1 VYYSNSEGPTPSPN
15 TTWPLRRHH
24 RVVAAIVALTLTAAF
39 VALPA
44 TGALA
49 ELASAEQMHNVC
61 SNWLA
66 QAVAT
71 RGSWAGSTEP
81 SIRESGDI
89 IKDGI
94 LLARIYSL
102 DPDGFVVV
110 PVMMELPPVK
120 LYSESGRL
128 DPADEDGFVQ
138 MLRDLLS
145 LRYESA
151 VSPFGE
157 SDETLIISEHREL
170 WDRLAAPTRDFRPVT
185 ALATDSAGP
194 LLTSSWHQGDPYNL
208 NCPIG
213 QNGRTVVGCVA
224 TATSQILYY
233 WQWPSSGFGTH
244 EYLWSGDNSCGGT
257 PTLPQPLSADFSDPY
272 DWANM
277 RDSCDDATGCNTDQR
292 NAVAELNNE
301 VGVLLEMDYGSC
313 GSGAN
318 TTLGLFRF
326 PYNLKYDWSI
336 TGVCRKDYNLDGWFA
351 LIQEEINAG
360 RVIQYGITSHSIVCD
375 GWRTDE
381 ITYEF
386 HMNYGWGQQHN
397 AWYVLDNLSCSWV
410 SGGICPAEVEHMM
423 IRIEP
428 EKSSYMTYAGS
439 QQAESGGDGDGC
451 PDPGETIALTPIVRN
466 LGWDVVNATATLSS
480 ADAYATLTGAACSF
494 KAVLTR
500 GQWDTAGTPLAV
512 EIDPSCPD
520 PHLIELT
527 LHLQEDGGFA
537 ADYPLQIRV
546 GSTPGFEDD
555 MESGEGAWYHRAMT
569 ERYAEQWHP
578 ETHRRHSGTTSWK
591 LGSPGEV
598 GYADGSDAGLIT
610 PPILLAPDSELRFWH
625 YMSAEAGFTTSS
637 AWDGGIVMISD
648 NGVDWTKLFPTTGY
662 THNTM
667 GTGSTLPFSS
677 ADGLYSGQSNWSEA
691 VFDLSEWTG
700 MVQLMFRF
708 GSDGAAFEEGWY
720 IDDVWVG
727 NTPDGS
733 DINVQVAPDVHLLI
747 STVTDRGDTWASIE
761 SAGPAPLSGYSA
773 IPAGLPRFY
782 GLATTAA
789 ASGIIQVTMEYD
801 EGELA
806 GSEADL
812 EMLAYVDG
820 TWQVI
825 TMGVNTTLN
834 TVTGMM
840 YSLGTLVLAEPAS
853 CCVGRVGDANGEAGD
868 EPTISDISVLID
880 AKFITGTCDGLLDCL
895 PEADINQSG
904 GLGPT
909 CDDITIS
916 DISILIDYLFITGYS
931 LGLPDCL

>member
-1 VYYSNSEGPTPSPN
+1 MAF
-15 TTWPLRRHH
+15 
-24 RVVAAIVALTLTAAF
+24 VVLALTVLA
-39 VALPA
+39 VVLPA
-44 TGALA
+44 SNVSA
-49 ELASAEQMHNVC
+49 ELASAEQMQNVC

-71 RGSWAGSTEP
+71 RGSWAGSTNP

-89 IKDGI
+89 INDGI
-94 LLARIYSL
+94 LLARIYNL

-120 LYSESGRL
+120 LYSETGRL
-128 DPADEDGFVQ
+128 NANDQDGFVQ

-157 SDETLIISEHREL
+157 SDENLITSEHREL
-170 WDRLAAPTRDFRPVT
+170 WDRLAIASRDFRPLT

-194 LLTSSWHQGDPYNL
+194 LVTSSWHQNNPYNGY
-208 NCPIG
+208 CPMG
-213 QNGRTVVGCVA
+213 QSGRTVVGCVA
-224 TATSQILYY
+224 TASSQILYY

-244 EYLWSGDNSCGGT
+244 EYLWSGDNSCGGI
-257 PTLPQPLSADFSDPY
+257 PTSPQALSADFSDPY
-272 DWANM
+272 DWSNM
-277 RDSCDDATGCNTDQR
+277 RDSCDDATGCNTDQM
-292 NAVAELNNE
+292 NALAELNHE

-360 RVIQYGITSHSIVCD
+360 RLIQYGITSHSIVCD
-375 GWRTDE
+375 GWRSDE

-410 SGGICPAEVEHMM
+410 SGGICPAEVEHML
-423 IRIEP
+423 IHIEP
-428 EKSSYMTYAGS
+428 ENSSYMTYAGS
-439 QQAESGGDGDGC
+439 HQAESGGDGDGC
-451 PDPGETIALTPIVRN
+451 FDPGETVALTPIVRN

-480 ADAYATLTGAACSF
+480 TDSYATLSGAACSF
-494 KAVLTR
+494 KTLLTR
-500 GQWDTAGTPLAV
+500 GQWDTAGTPLTV

-546 GSTPGFEDD
+546 GNTPGFEDD
-555 MESGEGAWYHRAMT
+555 MESGEGGWYHRAMT

-591 LGSPGEV
+591 LGSAGGV
-598 GYADGSDAGLIT
+598 GYADGSDAGLIS
-610 PPILLAPDSELRFWH
+610 PPILLASDSEFRFWH
-625 YMSAEAGFTTSS
+625 YISAEAGYTASS

-662 THNTM
+662 THTTL

-677 ADGLYSGQSNWSEA
+677 ADGLYSGQNSWSEA
-691 VFDLSEWTG
+691 VFDLSDRTG

-733 DINVQVAPDVHLLI
+733 DIGVQVTPELHLLI

-773 IPAGLPRFY
+773 VPAGLPRFY
-782 GLATTAA
+782 GLTTTAA
-789 ASGIIQVTMEYD
+789 ASGIIQVTMQYD

-806 GSEADL
+806 GNEEDL

-820 TWQVI
+820 TWQVV
-825 TMGVNTTLN
+825 TMGVNTALN

-853 CCVGRVGDANGEAGD
+853 CCEGRVGDANSESGD

-880 AKFITGTCDGLLDCL
+880 AKFITGTCGGLVDCM
-895 PEADINQSG
+895 PEADVNQSG
-904 GLGPT
+904 GLNPT
-909 CDDITIS
+909 CDDITIG
-916 DISILIDYLFITGYS
+916 DISILIDYLFITGHT